1 MLWFLL
7 ACSLGSIDPSVTSV
21 TAIEAEQMAETGHTA
36 GRLAGVARELEAA
49 AKTSQSRLAAGADP
63 AAEIAKLEHLMME
76 MEGLEATLQT
86 EHNERLARIQAASQ
100 STAATKE

>member
-7 ACSLGSIDPSVTSV
+7 ACSLDSVDPSVNSV
-21 TAIEAEQMAETGHTA
+21 TSIEAKKVAETQHTA

-76 MEGLEATLQT
+76 MERLEATLQT